1 MPLSQ
6 TGANYKNR
14 AHILSR
20 DRLLAEALDDIM
32 SKAQASLNQ
41 GNFSQNGTPAPPST
55 PTAISVAAKM
65 GLFTVSIQHP
75 KAPAGTQWVLQYADN
90 LQFNDP
96 ITVGLLH
103 PSWQQSLPNQVLF
116 FRAAAKFPASAQ
128 TPWVYLGSSAKPTS
142 ITG

>member
-1 MPLSQ
+1 MSLSQ
-6 TGANYKNR
+6 TGASYKNR

-41 GNFSQNGTPAPPST
+41 GNFSPNGTPAPPST
-55 PTAISVAAKM
+55 PSGISVTVKM
-65 GLFTVSIQHP
+65 GLFTVNILHP
-75 KAPAGTQWVLQYADN
+75 KAPAGTQWVLQYASN
-90 LQFNDP
+90 PQFQDP

-103 PSWQQSLPNQVLF
+103 PSWQQSLPQQNLF

-128 TPWVYLGSSAKPTS
+128 TPWVYLGTSAKPTS
-142 ITG
+142 LTG

>member
-20 DRLLAEALDDIM
+20 DRLLADALDDIM
-32 SKAQASLNQ
+32 STAQASLNQ
-41 GNFSQNGTPAPPST
+41 GNFSKNGTPEPPSS
-55 PTAISVAAKM
+55 PSGISVTAKM
-65 GLFTVSIQHP
+65 GLFTVAILHP

-90 LQFNDP
+90 PQFQNP

-103 PSWQQSLPNQVLF
+103 PSWQQSLPQQVLF
-116 FRAAAKFPASAQ
+116 FRAAAKFAASAQ
-128 TPWVYLGSSAKPTS
+128 TPWVYLGTSAKPTS
-142 ITG
+142 LTG